1 MLTKI
6 VGLTLVIATLSGPAS
21 AAVNDFLEFGHHEGD
36 HRFSGPAMP
45 APEIDPA
52 SAMSALTMLASG
64 LVIVRGRRSKK

>member
-1 MLTKI
+1 MMTKI
-6 VGLTLVIATLSGPAS
+6 FGLALVIATVSGPAR
-21 AAVNDFLEFGHHEGD
+21 AAENGFLNSPRPEFHD
-36 HRFSGPAMP
+36 VRRPAMS